1 MFSKKRVI
9 DGYFSQLQDV
19 TGDDGRFLNTVLFSK
34 NGDCS
39 VIIEIENPVQQY
51 STDAELYMDF
61 MDVLNCRHWAKG
73 MPSRSRTS
81 SASSSTTM
89 R

>member
-9 DGYFSQLQDV
+9 DGCFSQLQDV
-19 TGDDGRFLNTVLFSK
+19 TGDDGQFLNTVLFSK

-51 STDAELYMDF
+51 STDAGLYMDF
-61 MDVLNCRHWAKG
+61 MDVLYKILCFLYET
-73 MPSRSRTS
+73 PL
-81 SASSSTTM
+81 
-89 R
+89 